1 MRVTRVAATTA
12 LAVSAT
18 MAIASPAW
26 AGDTECRGSLGAVTV
41 VGNVIVPDDATCD
54 LTGTTVQGAVVV
66 KSRTTLNATGATATG
81 GVQGE
86 SPSTVNISDS
96 TFGNG
101 ITISKAELNNG
112 HITIRTSD
120 ITGDIQVA
128 DNRNPVTLDGNDV
141 TGSVQANK
149 NVGGLTIINNRID
162 NGLQCQDN
170 TPPPT
175 GGGNIAVQKQGQ
187 CQGL

>member
-1 MRVTRVAATTA
+1 MRLTRIAATSA

-18 MAIASPAW
+18 MAIASPAR

-41 VGNVIVPDDATCD
+41 VGNLIVPDDATCN
-54 LTGTTVQGAVVV
+54 LTGTSVQGAVVV
-66 KSRTTLNATGATATG
+66 KSRTTLNATDVTVTG

-112 HITIRTSD
+112 HITIRATG

-128 DNRNPVTLDGNDV
+128 DNRNPVTLDGNEV
-141 TGSVQANK
+141 SGSVQANK
-149 NVGGLTIINNRID
+149 NVGGLTITNNRIN

-187 CQGL
+187 CQWL